1 MLKLAIK
8 ETPKVLQPM
17 KSVLSTMLSMEGG
30 KLEKCPYEWYTPG
43 VQPRYFLDIV
53 TTVRDKELLCSIV
66 HGADGEVY
74 VVEVWYQRPFGLLCA
89 PLRWINPM
97 HRELVTKEHE
107 EKGIDMSQA
116 LDEVAYRDMRS
127 LTGMAREVRKLLQAI
142 QGQAAT

>member
-30 KLEKCPYEWYTPG
+30 KLEKRPYGWHTPG
-43 VQPRYFLDIV
+43 VPPRYFLDIV
-53 TTVRDKELLCSIV
+53 TTVSDKELSCSIV

-74 VVEVWYQRPFGLLCA
+74 VVEVWYQGPFALLCA
-89 PLRWINPM
+89 PLRWINPV
-97 HRELVTKEHE
+97 HRELVAKEHAD
-107 EKGIDMSQA
+107 KGIDMSQA
-116 LDEVAYRDMRS
+116 IDEVDYRDMRS

-142 QGQAAT
+142 QGQDAT